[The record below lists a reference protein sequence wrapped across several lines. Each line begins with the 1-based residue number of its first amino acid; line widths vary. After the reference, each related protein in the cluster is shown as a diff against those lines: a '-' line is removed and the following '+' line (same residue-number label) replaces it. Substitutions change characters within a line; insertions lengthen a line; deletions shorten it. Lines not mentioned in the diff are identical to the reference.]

1 MVILGGLELVAAG
14 YILKKHCDNKREK
27 QRIED
32 EAAALEEQQYRIFP
46 SDGRGRHS
54 QSQHRRR
61 RSHSRRRHST
71 DGKYRT
77 ESPQPPVP
85 SLRLPQ
91 YINAPAPGNMQNPM
105 QNPITYPPPPQRP
118 NGPQPQQQQRPSQ
131 PQQARYPPD
140 IKYGWTDD
148 EPARP
153 MRQQDVNG
161 PQTGWPAQWEQSGA
175 SSAPRAESSRGRQ
188 EMRTDSPHVR
198 FASERYSPSVRSESR
213 SPPPSYRA

>member
-71 DGKYRT
+71 DGKYRK
-77 ESPQPPVP
+77 ESPQPPMSSARP
-85 SLRLPQ
+85 PQ
-91 YINAPAPGNMQNPM
+91 YINVPAPGNM

-118 NGPQPQQQQRPSQ
+118 NGPQPQQQQRPPQ
-131 PQQARYPPD
+131 PQEAQYPPD

-153 MRQQDVNG
+153 LRQHDVND
-161 PQTGWPAQWEQSGA
+161 PPTGWPANWEQSVA
-175 SSAPRAESSRGRQ
+175 SRAESSRGRQ

-213 SPPPSYRA
+213 SPPPCYRA